1 MTDIAMLG
9 FSADTSRL
17 VKAEQDLDKVTVAAG
32 RASKA
37 SEKLGQETKKAS
49 DGLGTVGGAANK
61 AAQENERL
69 ANSTDRVT
77 TAVALTGRQLR
88 LSGQGLRIATQQ
100 LSQVGQQSL
109 VTGNFVQALA
119 VQLPDLGLAFG
130 AVGAAAGL
138 FAAVVLP
145 TIATAIFGVGQK
157 AKTLDDAMQTLGKSF
172 EQYKAYVEIAA
183 TSTAELTEKF
193 GAFASEIKGFS
204 EFLSGVALAQTFD
217 DLKGVVLQLQA
228 PLADVTQQLE
238 NITRAQNEIAMLP
251 LDDAFSLANAND
263 ALQLFT
269 SLADDAAKKL
279 GILPQQAKDLAAA
292 IDEIGKAKGPK
303 ELADSAAKAL
313 AILKQIS
320 PTGQDL
326 PAPLREAA
334 QALEKLAQYGAEANV
349 NTENTK
355 DAAERLNTA
364 LAGAYGLYA
373 NLRTQAAGLAN
384 ETLRA
389 AMAAASLNYGKIQNS
404 GQSGPDAAKASVQ
417 ALNANAPGVLATGAG
432 GIKSITSGGGAGA
445 SATVTELQK
454 IADQLDKLT
463 EPFDQAKS
471 AYDALD
477 TALSN
482 GVIGNEQYI
491 SSLDAIEA
499 AFLRAGGSAE
509 QWGQVLGKTTKDLG
523 KQIKDLQVQS
533 FEKLGSSIADLV
545 VEGKAN
551 FGDLAKS
558 IVKDLINIAI
568 QAAIVQPL
576 LKAFGFADGGVT
588 GRGAAAAGVIPF
600 AKGGAFTNDIYNS
613 PTLFRF
619 AKGGAL
625 GVMGEAGPEAV
636 MPLKRGP
643 DGSLGVQING
653 AVQAPPKGS
662 GVVVNVVN
670 NADNTRVS
678 QSNRTDGNGIEVQ
691 DIIID
696 TVREGYGQGNFDDVQ
711 QLRYGSSRK
720 GVVR

>member
-1 MTDIAMLG
+1 MTDIATLG

-17 VKAEQDLDKVTVAAG
+17 VKAEQDLDKVTIAAG

-37 SEKLGQETKKAS
+37 SDLLGMEVKKAS
-49 DGLGTVGGAANK
+49 QEIGLVSGASNK
-61 AAQENERL
+61 AAQEMEQL
-69 ANSTDRVT
+69 ASASDRAGNSFAVGGRKLRV
-77 TAVALTGRQLR
+77 A
-88 LSGQGLRIATQQ
+88 GQGLRIATQQ
-100 LSQVGQQSL
+100 LSQVGQQSF

-145 TIATAIFGVGQK
+145 TIATAIFGVGEK
-157 AKTLDDAMQTLGKSF
+157 AKTLDDAMQTLSKSF

-183 TSTAELTEKF
+183 TSTAELTSQF
-193 GAFASEIKGFS
+193 GEFASQIKGFS

-228 PLADVTQQLE
+228 PLADVTQQLD
-238 NITRAQNEIAMLP
+238 NIARAQNEIAMLP

-269 SLADDAAKKL
+269 SLAQDAAKKL

-349 NTENTK
+349 N
-355 DAAERLNTA
+355 L
-364 LAGAYGLYA
+364 
-373 NLRTQAAGLAN
+373 QASKSYVDQIYS
-384 ETLRA
+384 
-389 AMAAASLNYGKIQNS
+389 AASLLAGQFAAATNATAGLS
-404 GQSGPDAAKASVQ
+404 GMLASAAINAWN
-417 ALNANAPGVLATGAG
+417 LANARAAYSESV
-432 GIKSITSGGGAGA
+432 GGGRGMGPQGPALDPFGFRNQIQSNLPAVSSDGGGGA

-463 EPFDQAKS
+463 EPFDQAKT
-471 AYDALD
+471 AYVALD

-588 GRGAAAAGVIPF
+588 GKGAAAAGVPAF

-653 AVQAPPKGS
+653 AAQAPAKGS
-662 GVVVNVVN
+662 GVVVNVIN

-678 QSNRTDGNGIEVQ
+678 QSNRTDGNGVEVQ

-711 QLRYGSSRK
+711 QMRYGSSRK